1 VGHCGLQAVI
11 FDVDGT
17 LVDSERDG
25 HRVAFNL
32 AFEDAGLED
41 RWDAE
46 TYGRLLA
53 VTGGQSRLRHYLLD
67 LRAGLPEG
75 VDRVEV
81 DALAAELHRT
91 KTQYFTDMVRTSS
104 IPARPGVTRLLDELC
119 AERVPVGV
127 ATTGSSEW
135 VGPLLENLFGRD
147 RFAEVVTGEDVAAR
161 KPEPDAYL
169 LALHQLGVAAGGVV
183 AVEDSGPGLTSAR
196 RAGLAC
202 VVVANSYT
210 DVDDV
215 TEADVLLDGFG
226 EPQAGAAVLAD
237 RYSTT
242 PGGVV
247 DVASLRRLIDRAGA
261 TG

>member
-1 VGHCGLQAVI
+1 MGHPRLQAVI

-41 RWDAE
+41 RWDVE
-46 TYGRLLA
+46 TYGQLLA

-67 LRAGLPEG
+67 ARAGLAEVVDG
-75 VDRVEV
+75 VQI

-91 KTQYFTDMVRTSS
+91 KTRHFTDMVRTSG
-104 IPARPGVTRLLDELC
+104 IPARPGVTRLLDGLR

-135 VGPLLENLFGRD
+135 VGPLLEDLFGGG
-147 RFAEVVTGEDVAAR
+147 RFATVVTGQDVAAR

-169 LALHQLGVAAGGVV
+169 LALHHLGVAAAGVV
-183 AVEDSGPGLTSAR
+183 AVEDSGAGLTSAR
-196 RAGLAC
+196 SAGLAC

-210 DVDDV
+210 EMDEV

-226 EPQAGAAVLAD
+226 EPQAPAAILAD
-237 RYSTT
+237 RHSAM
-242 PGGVV
+242 PGGVL

-261 TG
+261 AG